1 MSSSC
6 WPSLSTS
13 TGWPRPRRFPVS
25 HFEDILT
32 DGAGFAGFAVWGL
45 GQEPH
50 DPDFMA
56 VGDLDTLTLVPWQPG
71 FARIVCTGRVNGEP
85 YPFDTRYI
93 LQQQV
98 KRLDERGWTLN
109 TGLEPEFMLLSRNPD
124 GSIRP
129 ADDTDTLEK
138 PCYDYKGLSRSR
150 AFLEKLVG
158 SLQAIG
164 FDIYQIDHE
173 DANGQFEINFT
184 FSSALTSAD
193 RYVLFRMAAGEIARE
208 LGVICSFMPKPMS
221 NRTGTGSHIHMS
233 IWDGQGNDLFRDDSD
248 KNRLGLSEMAYH
260 FLGGLLAHGPALTAL
275 VAPSVNSYKRLVV
288 GRSLSGA
295 TWAPA
300 YISYGDNNRTS
311 MVRVPYGRL
320 ELRLCDSSCNPY
332 LATAA
337 VIVAGLDGIER
348 KLDPGPPHNINHY
361 RYTPEA
367 LAGPGH
373 RRASPIPEGS
383 PGRPQGRFP
392 VRRTTGRGLPAGV
405 RGPEGDGVDRVPA
418 PRLRL
423 GSPALPGVLLASNP
437 AGSVPYLKQKKKS
450 YPRRHTKDDEGP
462 PRGLRRIERV
472 SPRI

>member
-1 MSSSC
+1 M
-6 WPSLSTS
+6 
-13 TGWPRPRRFPVS
+13 
-25 HFEDILT
+25 
-32 DGAGFAGFAVWGL
+32 
-45 GQEPH
+45 
-50 DPDFMA
+50 
-56 VGDLDTLTLVPWQPG
+56 
-71 FARIVCTGRVNGEP
+71 
-85 YPFDTRYI
+85 
-93 LQQQV
+93 
-98 KRLDERGWTLN
+98 
-109 TGLEPEFMLLSRNPD
+109 
-124 GSIRP
+124 
-129 ADDTDTLEK
+129 
-138 PCYDYKGLSRSR
+138 
-150 AFLEKLVG
+150 G
-158 SLQAIG
+158 SLQSIG

-208 LGVICSFMPKPMS
+208 FGVICSFMPKPMS

-233 IWDGQGNDLFRDDSD
+233 IWDGQGNDLFQDDSD

-337 VIVAGLDGIER
+337 VIVAGLDGIKR

-367 LAGPGH
+367 LRDMG
-373 RRASPIPEGS
+373 I
-383 PGRPQGRFP
+383 
-392 VRRTTGRGLPAGV
+392 
-405 RGPEGDGVDRVPA
+405 
-418 PRLRL
+418 
-423 GSPALPGVLLASNP
+423 GVLPQSLKEALDALQADSLF
-437 AGSVPYLKQKKKS
+437 AEQLGEAFLQEFADLKEMEWIEYQRHVSDWEVQRYLEF
-450 YPRRHTKDDEGP
+450 Y
-462 PRGLRRIERV
+462 
-472 SPRI
+472 